1 MVTAILLLIIE
12 TKRDL
17 GMKYYYGAEEENL
30 YGVRTYGI
38 NIFKEGKLVEH
49 ISDVCCEERAIRELC
64 DRLTEEAL
72 EPEQIYDVLED
83 LLSEL
88 YDL

>member
-1 MVTAILLLIIE
+1 ME
-12 TKRDL
+12 
-17 GMKYYYGAEEENL
+17 YYYGTEEENL
-30 YGVRTYGI
+30 YGVKTYGI

-49 ISDVCCEERAIRELC
+49 ISDVCCEEYAVRELC
-64 DRLTEEAL
+64 EKMNAGELA
-72 EPEQIYDVLED
+72 PEQIYDILED